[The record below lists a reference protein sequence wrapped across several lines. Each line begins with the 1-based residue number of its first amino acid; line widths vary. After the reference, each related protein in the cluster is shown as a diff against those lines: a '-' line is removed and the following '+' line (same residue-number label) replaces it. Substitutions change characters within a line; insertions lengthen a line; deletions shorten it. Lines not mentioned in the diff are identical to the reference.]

1 MKNPLLTAEK
11 TTQKVD
17 RRKSPPPDQL
27 ERLKQHAFPPGVS
40 GNPNG
45 RPREVMGAAYRRALL
60 RKIPNDAE
68 GRIVADAI
76 AEKMIA
82 LGRKGDVRAIA
93 EVTDRI
99 DGKPQQAVT
108 LGSDG
113 SGIPI
118 EIASMT
124 LEQKR
129 ERLAVLLARAR
140 GTEN

>member
-1 MKNPLLTAEK
+1 MKSLRTAEK
-11 TTQKVD
+11 TAQKVD
-17 RRKSPPPDQL
+17 RRKSPPPEQL
-27 ERLKQHAFPPGVS
+27 ERLRQHAFPPGVS
-40 GNPNG
+40 GNPTG
-45 RPREVMGAAYRRALL
+45 RPKEIMGAAYRRALL

-76 AEKMIA
+76 AEKMIT
-82 LGRKGDVRAIA
+82 LGLKGDVRAIA

-108 LGSDG
+108 LGGDG
-113 SGIPI
+113 SNIPI

-124 LEQKR
+124 MEQKR
-129 ERLAVLLARAR
+129 QRVAQLLAKAR